1 MTLDEFLQQWVASQ
15 PLFIGQVVGRFD
27 SASNRYLLNHRADEN
42 RRNKSG
48 LAQFDKPEAAREI
61 AKWTADG
68 VYRPLKGAPNLP
80 NGWRIELKSISD
92 FRRAL
97 DYIYPGAVASYYHFV
112 HSRLDPVD
120 LRVTLGRQSGMYRVA
135 SRLTNAEAN
144 NLAGRFCRSRTGCL
158 RTILWPVDGKP
169 PGEKLPAQKFDP
181 EYDQSGLNQQGLP
194 ILCVEACNL
203 FVAEA
208 RKVVKSR
215 SA

>member
-1 MTLDEFLQQWVASQ
+1 MTLDEFLQRWVETQ
-15 PLFIGQVVGRFD
+15 PLFLGQLVGRFD
-27 SASNRYLLNHRADEN
+27 STSNRYFLYHRADEN
-42 RRNKSG
+42 RLNKPE
-48 LAQFDKPEAAREI
+48 LAQFDTPEAAREL

-80 NGWRIELKSISD
+80 AGWRIELNSISD

-97 DYIYPGAVASYYHFV
+97 DYLYPGAVATYYQLIQD
-112 HSRLDPVD
+112 RLDPVD
-120 LRVTLGRQSGMYRVA
+120 LRVTLGRQSGMYRVTNK
-135 SRLTNAEAN
+135 LTNAEAN
-144 NLAGRFCRSRTGCL
+144 NLAGRFCQSRTGCL

-169 PGEKLPAQKFDP
+169 PSERLPAEKFDP
-181 EYDQSGLNQQGLP
+181 EYDQLGSNEHSLP

>member
-1 MTLDEFLQQWVASQ
+1 MTSDQFLQQWVGSQ

-27 SASNRYLLNHRADEN
+27 STSNRYFLNHRADEN
-42 RRNKSG
+42 RRNTAE
-48 LAQFDKPEAAREI
+48 LAQFDTPEAAREI
-61 AKWTADG
+61 AKWTADRI
-68 VYRPLKGAPNLP
+68 YRPLKGAPNLP
-80 NGWRIELKSISD
+80 SGWHIELKSISD

-112 HSRLDPVD
+112 HGQLDPTD
-120 LRVTLGRQSGMYRVA
+120 LRVTLGRQSGMYRVT

-144 NLAGRFCRSRTGCL
+144 NLAGRFCQSRTGCL

-169 PGEKLPAQKFDP
+169 PSEKLPAQKFDS
-181 EYDQSGLNQQGLP
+181 EYDQSGLNQHALP